1 MHFYSVLGI
10 HPNTGHQHRYNTGIN
25 FTYIPRTIRR
35 AFANIWLKE
44 YEKSKGNMNFTWER
58 VQQQFPYLEGAV
70 RRYMLKPVYYI
81 QNAREVSFE
90 NMEDVIVS
98 TWNKDFSKK
107 LRTDLKQ
114 KFRRATGN
122 AEKNN
127 KKTGLWGRFFK

>member
-1 MHFYSVLGI
+1 
-10 HPNTGHQHRYNTGIN
+10 
-25 FTYIPRTIRR
+25 
-35 AFANIWLKE
+35 
-44 YEKSKGNMNFTWER
+44 
-58 VQQQFPYLEGAV
+58 
-70 RRYMLKPVYYI
+70 MLKPVYYI